1 MGMGVE
7 VGVSLGLGRGGLDMG
22 ASVVGHDGGFGIGI
36 SLDDGLHGPEAEHA
50 AQYEGS
56 MMASLGEL
64 SGFYCGTQRR
74 GPRDGTCKYFISR
87 RRPPNP
93 STHRHLLSPP
103 SISGLAGVSLRRLGR
118 GVSGFASGRHIQE
131 FGSLAPAD
139 IGDDPESTGREANPV
154 VHCVKHAT
162 VVSKPS
168 LSARQ

>member
-64 SGFYCGTQRR
+64 SGFTVEPSGEARR
-74 GPRDGTCKYFISR
+74 MGPASTLSHADAH
-87 RRPPNP
+87 P
-93 STHRHLLSPP
+93 THRLIGISCPP
-103 SISGLAGVSLRRLGR
+103 FHFRPRW
-118 GVSGFASGRHIQE
+118 
-131 FGSLAPAD
+131 SLAPKTRPW
-139 IGDDPESTGREANPV
+139 GFRL
-154 VHCVKHAT
+154 C
-162 VVSKPS
+162 
-168 LSARQ
+168 